1 MATIFPREEK
11 AEQLFEKILEN
22 PDACE
27 RLKDTFYEH
36 FPESEDMDAQM
47 PAVSPQTFT
56 RALFQAYQNKDLSA
70 FLMAIC
76 GNSMFDLLR
85 NSFLIPIRFDDKGK
99 TNPILLTDDQGI
111 LREKLP
117 VNVPDKVY
125 QKFSRIYQ
133 HREPIPQMR
142 EYLAYGFRE
151 EHRYG
156 EEDLSVE
163 SVEIGR
169 HLGILLLYAMPEH
182 LQKNPLGPLIIL
194 GVGGVDL
201 TVPVEGEAQCLELL
215 PEVVNILLGD
225 DGRMDVVLHG
235 EVLGGQTESVPAH
248 GVQHIVAVF
257 TALAA
262 YHIQRGVAAG
272 MADVQACTR
281 RIRELHKGIELGF
294 FVVDLDMEGLFV
306 LPHLLPLGFNS
317 LVIILHVCNQLQTL
331 TKIPLLGGVYAF
343 KVLPVQT
350 LSVRAFA
357 LPAPPRG
364 ELFCQLSLL
373 RRNNGAGPARS
384 KPFCLNY
391 SMLLSGVRYSEMS
404 TGSPSAHRCS
414 RS

>member
-47 PAVSPQTFT
+47 PAVSAQTFT

-85 NSFLIPIRFDDKGK
+85 NSFLIPIRFNDKGK

-182 LQKNPLGPLIIL
+182 LQEH
-194 GVGGVDL
+194 L
-201 TVPVEGEAQCLELL
+201 TDAQVYVYVWDALMRLEDVL
-215 PEVVNILLGD
+215 PRAFMYYGKMQVN
-225 DGRMDVVLHG
+225 
-235 EVLGGQTESVPAH
+235 GQETGSE
-248 GVQHIVAVF
+248 
-257 TALAA
+257 
-262 YHIQRGVAAG
+262 
-272 MADVQACTR
+272 
-281 RIRELHKGIELGF
+281 ELGIF
-294 FVVDLDMEGLFV
+294 
-306 LPHLLPLGFNS
+306 LPLRHFGDAMERNIEQANGIALGFREEMER
-317 LVIILHVCNQLQTL
+317 
-331 TKIPLLGGVYAF
+331 Y
-343 KVLPVQT
+343 
-350 LSVRAFA
+350 
-357 LPAPPRG
+357 
-364 ELFCQLSLL
+364 
-373 RRNNGAGPARS
+373 ARS
-384 KPFCLNY
+384 
-391 SMLLSGVRYSEMS
+391 V
-404 TGSPSAHRCS
+404 
-414 RS
+414 

>member
-1 MATIFPREEK
+1 MSVSVSIIVPCYNVAAYLDQCMESLTGQSMEDIEIICVNDGSSDHTEEILRGWRNRDGRVRIIDQKNSGVSVARNSGMEAAVGEYIGFVDPDDMVERNMFQRLFTAAAEKDADVAVCGYHEFCDCGDVDMPESGWSPSAGFFPEEK

-85 NSFLIPIRFDDKGK
+85 NSFLIPIRFNDKGK
-99 TNPILLTDDQGI
+99 TNQILLTDDQGI
-111 LREKLP
+111 LREKLS

-182 LQKNPLGPLIIL
+182 LQEH
-194 GVGGVDL
+194 L
-201 TVPVEGEAQCLELL
+201 TDAQVYVHVWDALMRLQDVL
-215 PEVVNILLGD
+215 PRAFMYYGKMQVN
-225 DGRMDVVLHG
+225 
-235 EVLGGQTESVPAH
+235 GQETGSE
-248 GVQHIVAVF
+248 
-257 TALAA
+257 
-262 YHIQRGVAAG
+262 
-272 MADVQACTR
+272 
-281 RIRELHKGIELGF
+281 ELGIF
-294 FVVDLDMEGLFV
+294 
-306 LPHLLPLGFNS
+306 LPLRHFGDAMERNIEQADGIALGFREEMERY
-317 LVIILHVCNQLQTL
+317 VR
-331 TKIPLLGGVYAF
+331 
-343 KVLPVQT
+343 
-350 LSVRAFA
+350 SV
-357 LPAPPRG
+357 
-364 ELFCQLSLL
+364 
-373 RRNNGAGPARS
+373 
-384 KPFCLNY
+384 
-391 SMLLSGVRYSEMS
+391 
-404 TGSPSAHRCS
+404 
-414 RS
+414 

>member
-47 PAVSPQTFT
+47 PAVSAQTFT

-70 FLMAIC
+70 F
-76 GNSMFDLLR
+76 
-85 NSFLIPIRFDDKGK
+85 
-99 TNPILLTDDQGI
+99 LTDDQGI

-182 LQKNPLGPLIIL
+182 LQEH
-194 GVGGVDL
+194 L
-201 TVPVEGEAQCLELL
+201 TDAQVYVHVWDALMRLQDVL
-215 PEVVNILLGD
+215 PRAFMYYGKMQVN
-225 DGRMDVVLHG
+225 
-235 EVLGGQTESVPAH
+235 GQETGSE
-248 GVQHIVAVF
+248 
-257 TALAA
+257 
-262 YHIQRGVAAG
+262 
-272 MADVQACTR
+272 
-281 RIRELHKGIELGF
+281 ELGIF
-294 FVVDLDMEGLFV
+294 
-306 LPHLLPLGFNS
+306 LPLRHFGDAMERNIEQADGIALGFREEMERY
-317 LVIILHVCNQLQTL
+317 VR
-331 TKIPLLGGVYAF
+331 
-343 KVLPVQT
+343 
-350 LSVRAFA
+350 SV
-357 LPAPPRG
+357 
-364 ELFCQLSLL
+364 
-373 RRNNGAGPARS
+373 
-384 KPFCLNY
+384 
-391 SMLLSGVRYSEMS
+391 
-404 TGSPSAHRCS
+404 
-414 RS
+414 

>member
-47 PAVSPQTFT
+47 PAVSAQTFT
-56 RALFQAYQNKDLSA
+56 RALFQAY
-70 FLMAIC
+70 
-76 GNSMFDLLR
+76 
-85 NSFLIPIRFDDKGK
+85 SFLIPIRFNDKGK
-99 TNPILLTDDQGI
+99 TNPIFLTDDQGI

-182 LQKNPLGPLIIL
+182 LQEH
-194 GVGGVDL
+194 L
-201 TVPVEGEAQCLELL
+201 TDAQVYVHVWDALMRLEDVL
-215 PEVVNILLGD
+215 PRAFMYYGKMQVN
-225 DGRMDVVLHG
+225 
-235 EVLGGQTESVPAH
+235 GQETGSE
-248 GVQHIVAVF
+248 
-257 TALAA
+257 
-262 YHIQRGVAAG
+262 
-272 MADVQACTR
+272 
-281 RIRELHKGIELGF
+281 ELGIF
-294 FVVDLDMEGLFV
+294 
-306 LPHLLPLGFNS
+306 LPLRHFGDAMERNIEQADGIALGFREEMERY
-317 LVIILHVCNQLQTL
+317 VR
-331 TKIPLLGGVYAF
+331 
-343 KVLPVQT
+343 
-350 LSVRAFA
+350 SV
-357 LPAPPRG
+357 
-364 ELFCQLSLL
+364 
-373 RRNNGAGPARS
+373 
-384 KPFCLNY
+384 
-391 SMLLSGVRYSEMS
+391 
-404 TGSPSAHRCS
+404 
-414 RS
+414 

>member
-1 MATIFPREEK
+1 MKLVKGEQKSITVSEK
-11 AEQLFEKILEN
+11 RVAEFLGHGIHHEKILEN

-85 NSFLIPIRFDDKGK
+85 NSFLIPIRFNDKGK

-182 LQKNPLGPLIIL
+182 LQEH
-194 GVGGVDL
+194 L
-201 TVPVEGEAQCLELL
+201 TDAQVYVHVWDALMRLQDVL
-215 PEVVNILLGD
+215 PRAFMYYGKMQVN
-225 DGRMDVVLHG
+225 
-235 EVLGGQTESVPAH
+235 GQETGSE
-248 GVQHIVAVF
+248 
-257 TALAA
+257 
-262 YHIQRGVAAG
+262 
-272 MADVQACTR
+272 
-281 RIRELHKGIELGF
+281 ELGIF
-294 FVVDLDMEGLFV
+294 
-306 LPHLLPLGFNS
+306 LPLRHFGDAMERNIEQADGIALGFREEMERY
-317 LVIILHVCNQLQTL
+317 VR
-331 TKIPLLGGVYAF
+331 
-343 KVLPVQT
+343 
-350 LSVRAFA
+350 SV
-357 LPAPPRG
+357 
-364 ELFCQLSLL
+364 
-373 RRNNGAGPARS
+373 
-384 KPFCLNY
+384 
-391 SMLLSGVRYSEMS
+391 
-404 TGSPSAHRCS
+404 
-414 RS
+414 

>member
-1 MATIFPREEK
+1 M
-11 AEQLFEKILEN
+11 L
-22 PDACE
+22 
-27 RLKDTFYEH
+27 
-36 FPESEDMDAQM
+36 QM

-85 NSFLIPIRFDDKGK
+85 NSFLIPIRFNDKGK

-182 LQKNPLGPLIIL
+182 LQEHLTDAQVYVHVWDALMRLQDVRRAPLCI
-194 GVGGVDL
+194 
-201 TVPVEGEAQCLELL
+201 
-215 PEVVNILLGD
+215 
-225 DGRMDVVLHG
+225 
-235 EVLGGQTESVPAH
+235 
-248 GVQHIVAVF
+248 
-257 TALAA
+257 
-262 YHIQRGVAAG
+262 
-272 MADVQACTR
+272 
-281 RIRELHKGIELGF
+281 
-294 FVVDLDMEGLFV
+294 
-306 LPHLLPLGFNS
+306 
-317 LVIILHVCNQLQTL
+317 
-331 TKIPLLGGVYAF
+331 
-343 KVLPVQT
+343 
-350 LSVRAFA
+350 
-357 LPAPPRG
+357 
-364 ELFCQLSLL
+364 
-373 RRNNGAGPARS
+373 
-384 KPFCLNY
+384 
-391 SMLLSGVRYSEMS
+391 
-404 TGSPSAHRCS
+404 TGKCR
-414 RS
+414 